1 MEQKKEEDTDC
12 TQGDGDREPA
22 LPSEE
27 EINISKG
34 EKLE

>member
-1 MEQKKEEDTDC
+1 MEKKKEENTDC
-12 TQGDGDREPA
+12 PQGDGDREPA